1 MGTPEVPL
9 EHAHETI
16 EHHAEHST
24 EPWIMG
30 VALTAAVLAAM
41 AAITAL
47 CVEHYAEESMHE
59 LLESSDLWNESQAE
73 SIKEKELETQ
83 QMILEGQNKNLKPDS
98 QKKLAQYPEA
108 KEEHRKQ
115 ADEKKHESEKHVN
128 KHLPLSFGLTMY
140 QVAIA
145 IGAISVLTKRR
156 EFWYGS
162 ILLGVLATGFLGWG
176 LVA

>member
-47 CVEHYAEESMHE
+47 CVEHYSEEAMHE

-83 QMILEGQNKNLKPDS
+83 QMILEGQNKELKPDS
-98 QKKLAQYPEA
+98 QKKLHQYPEA

-115 ADEKKHESEKHVN
+115 ADEKKRESEKHVK

-145 IGAISVLTKRR
+145 IGAISVLTKRKR
-156 EFWYGS
+156 VLVRVDRVS
-162 ILLGVLATGFLGWG
+162 GVLASFS
-176 LVA
+176 